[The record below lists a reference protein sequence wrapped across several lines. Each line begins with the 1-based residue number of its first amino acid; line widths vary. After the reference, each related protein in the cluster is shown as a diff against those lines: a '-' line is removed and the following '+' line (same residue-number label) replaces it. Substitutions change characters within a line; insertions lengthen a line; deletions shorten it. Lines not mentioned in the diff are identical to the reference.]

1 MNNICIQTRKF
12 LTNMA
17 TKYTKEELEKMSR
30 SEMAH
35 YMGEITQTDI
45 CKDKNYCKLILN
57 IWLKK

>member
-1 MNNICIQTRKF
+1 MNNICLETRKI

-35 YMGEITQTDI
+35 YMVEITQTPI